1 MPVSLT
7 WKRMG
12 SAWTQPKTPR
22 GNLIAS
28 SPKRQATSPKR
39 KRTSKKTHPITTN
52 HWRDRWSDNQHPGPR
67 RSFTVVLIPTKI
79 WFYQVNVLQN
89 RDKHRQNIKQLISLP
104 ETNSFA
110 SENRPSIKLCIPTI
124 HFQVS
129 GRVYESWVN
138 QRLRVLTFS
147 NKVLPKS
154 AVFVRP
160 TCAVSFKVL
169 ARWPSS
175 MAWSVTFVS
184 DFADEKLLV
193 NSEELLVKPSKMA
206 NNGMSER
213 FDWSKFFVG
222 IFAFASEDRD
232 TTYSPNGGLVVIYHG
247 TK

>member
-129 GRVYESWVN
+129 GGCIYLIGSYLLCLDFDSFFTSCLS
-138 QRLRVLTFS
+138 QFS
-147 NKVLPKS
+147 
-154 AVFVRP
+154 A
-160 TCAVSFKVL
+160 
-169 ARWPSS
+169 
-175 MAWSVTFVS
+175 
-184 DFADEKLLV
+184 E
-193 NSEELLVKPSKMA
+193 
-206 NNGMSER
+206 
-213 FDWSKFFVG
+213 FVG
-222 IFAFASEDRD
+222 
-232 TTYSPNGGLVVIYHG
+232 VC
-247 TK
+247 